1 MAAMA
6 EELSSEAQKLV
17 KAISFFVI
25 DESMASSNTI
35 VEQTAS
41 KRKPKTLIR
50 HAKDIVMPSTSGDE
64 IIDSFA
70 KEQQNPVTESATPN
84 LTGSFT
90 PKSSNDLISDS
101 DFEEF

>member
-1 MAAMA
+1 
-6 EELSSEAQKLV
+6 
-17 KAISFFVI
+17 
-25 DESMASSNTI
+25 
-35 VEQTAS
+35 
-41 KRKPKTLIR
+41 
-50 HAKDIVMPSTSGDE
+50 MPSTSGDE